1 VTETQSAPGLS
12 KSEMVYRRLREQI
25 LTGRYGPG
33 YRLVLDRIARELDV
47 SPVPVREAVRRL
59 EAEGPV
65 TFTRNVVAEVAG
77 INPRDYADA
86 MQTLAYLEGAATS
99 LAAAHISPE
108 QLAHAAQLNDRM
120 RDIQGSDPVQF
131 TDLNE
136 QFHRVLCEACPN
148 GHLLDLVHREWQRMA
163 MIRQSSFSR
172 ISSRAATSVAEHDR
186 LLELIRDRAS
196 LDEIERLARAHK
208 LRTMTE
214 FLDA

>member
-1 VTETQSAPGLS
+1 MTETQSAPGLS

-59 EAEGPV
+59 EAEGLV
-65 TFTRNVVAEVAG
+65 TFTRNVGAEVAG